1 MATEKQAGGRAA
13 PDWASRETT
22 KGIKVDSGPYIGII
36 KNNVDPSRQGR
47 LEVWIPEL
55 GGKEESDAN
64 WYTVSY
70 ASPFFGSTQGLP
82 GSPDGNFGQ
91 QTYGF
96 WAVPPDINNRVL
108 VTFVMGDASKGYWF
122 ACIPNIQTQQ
132 MVPAVGRPANNKSID
147 IPTAFG
153 KDRDIPST
161 TEEVYLPAS
170 EVNLEIPTKDNDPN
184 YLNLNRQVLTHQANI
199 VIQQGLETDP
209 VRGTVTSSSQ
219 RETPSQV
226 VGLSSPGRTSPDTT
240 DFSRAQL
247 DALIKQGKDG
257 LTLNTLQS
265 FPFRKGGHSFV
276 MDDGDI
282 YGDSQ
287 LVRLRSAGGHQILMN
302 DTANVIYISNSLGTN
317 WVELTPDGSI
327 NIYSG
332 NSVNIRSEMDLNF
345 HADGNV
351 NMHAG
356 DTIRMYAGSTIHS
369 QTKTQLITAD
379 DLYNINAGVVGI
391 RVGGNMNINAISA
404 DLDTSGNITINS
416 NSHFSLSTT
425 QSTRF
430 LTKNFYAKASNE
442 MIFNSVANSG
452 WKVTDELWLTGSK
465 VYLNT
470 SGKVV
475 TNTALPM
482 VTVPPNI
489 NPDVLLYKQQGV
501 NFDNTTK
508 RWRKE
513 AGKFESVAPFTPTH
527 EPWTRASGA
536 QKQTDGTVI
545 PPTIQNNR

>member
-1 MATEKQAGGRAA
+1 
-13 PDWASRETT
+13 
-22 KGIKVDSGPYIGII
+22 
-36 KNNVDPSRQGR
+36 
-47 LEVWIPEL
+47 
-55 GGKEESDAN
+55 
-64 WYTVSY
+64 
-70 ASPFFGSTQGLP
+70 
-82 GSPDGNFGQ
+82 
-91 QTYGF
+91 
-96 WAVPPDINNRVL
+96 
-108 VTFVMGDASKGYWF
+108 MGDASKGYWF

-132 MVPAVGRPANNKSID
+132 MVPAVGRPANNKNID
-147 IPTAFG
+147 IPTSFG
-153 KDRDIPST
+153 KNRDIPST

-170 EVNLEIPTKDNDPN
+170 EVNLESSTKDKDPK

-199 VIQQGLETDP
+199 VVQQGLETDP

-219 RETPSQV
+219 REAPSQV
-226 VGLSSPGRTSPDTT
+226 VGLSSPGRTSPDTAT

-247 DALIKQGKDG
+247 DALIKKGKDG

-369 QTKTQLITAD
+369 QTKTQLTKAD

-391 RVGGNMNINAISA
+391 KSGGNM
-404 DLDTSGNITINS
+404 DLQSLNGSWQTAGLTNFNFERLHVRTSKETVINS
-416 NSHFSLSTT
+416 ATNAGTGT
-425 QSTRF
+425 
-430 LTKNFYAKASNE
+430 
-442 MIFNSVANSG
+442 VSG
-452 WKVTDELWLTGSK
+452 WNTNTGELWVKGSK

-470 SGKVV
+470 AGKVPI
-475 TNTALPM
+475 TPDSPT
-482 VTVPPNI
+482 PPAI
-489 NPDVLLYKQQGV
+489 NPDLLLYKQQGV

-513 AGKFESVAPFTPTH
+513 AGKFESVAPFAPTH
-527 EPWTRASGA
+527 EPWSRTSGA
-536 QKQTDGTVI
+536 QKQADGTVI
-545 PPTIQNNR
+545 PPSTQDNR

>member
-1 MATEKQAGGRAA
+1 MATEKQAGGRA

-36 KNNVDPSRQGR
+36 KNNADPSRQGR
-47 LEVWIPEL
+47 LQVWIPEL
-55 GGKEESDAN
+55 GGKEASDAN

-70 ASPFFGSTQGLP
+70 ASPFFGSTLGLP

-96 WAVPPDINNRVL
+96 WAVPPDVNNRVL

-132 MVPAVGRPANNKSID
+132 MVPAVGRPANNKNID
-147 IPTAFG
+147 IPTSFG
-153 KDRDIPST
+153 KDRGIPST
-161 TEEVYLPAS
+161 IEEVYLPAS
-170 EVNLEIPTKDNDPN
+170 EVNLESSTKDKHPT

-199 VIQQGLETDP
+199 VVQQGLETDP
-209 VRGTVTSSSQ
+209 IRGTVTSSSQ

-226 VGLSSPGRTSPDTT
+226 VGLSSPGRTSPDTAT

-247 DALIKQGKDG
+247 NALIKQGKDG

-369 QTKTQLITAD
+369 QTKTQLTKAD

-391 RVGGNMNINAISA
+391 KSGGNM
-404 DLDTSGNITINS
+404 DLQSLNGSWQTAGLTNFNFERLHVRTTKETVINS
-416 NSHFSLSTT
+416 ATNAGTGT
-425 QSTRF
+425 
-430 LTKNFYAKASNE
+430 
-442 MIFNSVANSG
+442 VSG
-452 WKVTDELWLTGSK
+452 WNTNTGELWVKGSK

-470 SGKVV
+470 AGKVPI
-475 TNTALPM
+475 TPDSPT
-482 VTVPPNI
+482 PPAI
-489 NPDVLLYKQQGV
+489 NPDLLLYKQQGV

-508 RWRKE
+508 RWKKE
-513 AGKFESVAPFTPTH
+513 AGKFESVAPFAPTH
-527 EPWTRASGA
+527 EPWSRTSGA
-536 QKQTDGTVI
+536 QKQADGTVL
-545 PPTIQNNR
+545 PPTTQDNR

>member
-1 MATEKQAGGRAA
+1 MASEKQAGGRA

-36 KNNVDPSRQGR
+36 KNNADPSRQGR
-47 LEVWIPEL
+47 LQVWIPEL

-132 MVPAVGRPANNKSID
+132 MVPAVGRPANNKNVD

-153 KDRDIPST
+153 KDRGIPST
-161 TEEVYLPAS
+161 IEEVYLPAS
-170 EVNLEIPTKDNDPN
+170 EVNLESSTKDKDPN
-184 YLNLNRQVLTHQANI
+184 YLNLNRQLLTHQANI
-199 VIQQGLETDP
+199 VVQQGLETDP

-226 VGLSSPGRTSPDTT
+226 VGLSSPGRTSPDTAT

-287 LVRLRSAGGHQILMN
+287 LVRLRSAGGHQILMH
-302 DTANVIYISNSLGTN
+302 DTSNVIYISNSLGTN

-332 NSVNIRSEMDLNF
+332 NSVNIRSEMDLNL

-356 DTIRMYAGSTIHS
+356 DTIRMYAGSTIQS
-369 QTKTQLITAD
+369 QTKTQLTKAD

-391 RVGGNMNINAISA
+391 KSGGSM
-404 DLDTSGNITINS
+404 DLQSLNGSWQTSGLTNFYFDRFHLRTTNETVINS
-416 NSHFSLSTT
+416 STNT
-425 QSTRF
+425 T
-430 LTKNFYAKASNE
+430 TGT
-442 MIFNSVANSG
+442 VSG
-452 WKVTDELWLTGSK
+452 WNTNTGELWVKGSK

-470 SGKVV
+470 SGKVPI
-475 TNTALPM
+475 TPDSPE
-482 VTVPPNI
+482 PPAI
-489 NPDVLLYKQQGV
+489 NPDLLLYKQQGV

-508 RWRKE
+508 RWKKE
-513 AGKFESVAPFTPTH
+513 AGKFESIAPFAPTH
-527 EPWTRASGA
+527 EPWSRTSGA
-536 QKQTDGTVI
+536 QKQADGTVI

>member
-1 MATEKQAGGRAA
+1 MATEKQAGGRA

-36 KNNVDPSRQGR
+36 KNNADPSRQGR
-47 LEVWIPEL
+47 LQVWIPEL
-55 GGKEESDAN
+55 GGKEASDAN

-70 ASPFFGSTQGLP
+70 ASPFFGSTLGLP

-96 WAVPPDINNRVL
+96 WAVPPDVNNRVL

-132 MVPAVGRPANNKSID
+132 MVPAVGRPANNKNID
-147 IPTAFG
+147 IPTSFG
-153 KDRDIPST
+153 KDRGIPST
-161 TEEVYLPAS
+161 IEEVYLPAS
-170 EVNLEIPTKDNDPN
+170 EVNLESSTKDKDPN

-199 VIQQGLETDP
+199 VVQQGLETDP

-226 VGLSSPGRTSPDTT
+226 VGLSSPGRTSPDTAT

-247 DALIKQGKDG
+247 NALIKQGKDG

-369 QTKTQLITAD
+369 QTKTQLTKAD

-391 RVGGNMNINAISA
+391 KSGGNM
-404 DLDTSGNITINS
+404 DLQSLNGSWQTAGLTNFNFERLHVRTTKETVINS
-416 NSHFSLSTT
+416 ATNAGTGT
-425 QSTRF
+425 
-430 LTKNFYAKASNE
+430 
-442 MIFNSVANSG
+442 VSG
-452 WKVTDELWLTGSK
+452 WNTNTGELWVKGSK

-470 SGKVV
+470 AGKVPI
-475 TNTALPM
+475 TPDSPT
-482 VTVPPNI
+482 PPAI
-489 NPDVLLYKQQGV
+489 NPDLLLYKQQGV

-508 RWRKE
+508 RWKKE
-513 AGKFESVAPFTPTH
+513 AGKFESVAPFAPTH
-527 EPWTRASGA
+527 EPWSRTSGA
-536 QKQTDGTVI
+536 QKQADGTVL
-545 PPTIQNNR
+545 PPKTQDNR

>member
-1 MATEKQAGGRAA
+1 MATEKQAGGRA

-36 KNNVDPSRQGR
+36 KNNADPTRQGR
-47 LEVWIPEL
+47 LQVWIPEL
-55 GGKEESDAN
+55 SGKEESDAN

-132 MVPAVGRPANNKSID
+132 MVPAVGRPANNKNID
-147 IPTAFG
+147 VPTSFG
-153 KDRDIPST
+153 KNRDIPST
-161 TEEVYLPAS
+161 TEQVYLPAS
-170 EVNLEIPTKDNDPN
+170 EVNLENLTKDKDPN

-199 VIQQGLETDP
+199 VVQQGLETDP

-240 DFSRAQL
+240 DFPRAYL

-257 LTLNTLQS
+257 LTLNQLQG

-369 QTKTQLITAD
+369 QTKTQLTKAD

-391 RVGGNMNINAISA
+391 KSGGNM
-404 DLDTSGNITINS
+404 DLQSLNGSWQTAGLTNFNFERLHVRTTKETVINS
-416 NSHFSLSTT
+416 NTNTSTGT
-425 QSTRF
+425 
-430 LTKNFYAKASNE
+430 
-442 MIFNSVANSG
+442 VSG
-452 WKVTDELWLTGSK
+452 WNTNTGELWVKGSK

-470 SGKVV
+470 AGKVPI
-475 TNTALPM
+475 TPDSPT
-482 VTVPPNI
+482 PPAI
-489 NPDVLLYKQQGV
+489 NPDLLLYKQQGV

-513 AGKFESVAPFTPTH
+513 AGKFESVAPFAPTH
-527 EPWTRASGA
+527 EPWSRTSGA
-536 QKQTDGTVI
+536 QKQADGTVV
-545 PPTIQNNR
+545 PPKTQDNR

>member
-1 MATEKQAGGRAA
+1 MATEKQAGGRA

-36 KNNVDPSRQGR
+36 KNNADPTRQGR
-47 LEVWIPEL
+47 LQVWIPEL
-55 GGKEESDAN
+55 SGKEASDSN

-132 MVPAVGRPANNKSID
+132 MVPAVGRPANNKNID
-147 IPTAFG
+147 IPTSFG
-153 KDRDIPST
+153 KDRGIPST
-161 TEEVYLPAS
+161 IEEVYLPAS
-170 EVNLEIPTKDNDPN
+170 EVNLESSTKDKDPN

-199 VIQQGLETDP
+199 VVQQGLETDP

-226 VGLSSPGRTSPDTT
+226 VGLSSPGRTSPDTAT

-247 DALIKQGKDG
+247 NALIKQGKDG

-317 WVELTPDGSI
+317 WIELTPDGSI

-369 QTKTQLITAD
+369 QTKTQLTKAD

-391 RVGGNMNINAISA
+391 KSGGNM
-404 DLDTSGNITINS
+404 DLQSLNGSWQTAGLTNFNFERLHVRTTKETVINS
-416 NSHFSLSTT
+416 ATNAGTGT
-425 QSTRF
+425 
-430 LTKNFYAKASNE
+430 
-442 MIFNSVANSG
+442 VSG
-452 WKVTDELWLTGSK
+452 WNTNTGELWVKGSK

-470 SGKVV
+470 AGKVPI
-475 TNTALPM
+475 TPDSPT
-482 VTVPPNI
+482 PPAI
-489 NPDVLLYKQQGV
+489 NPDLLLYKQQGV

-513 AGKFESVAPFTPTH
+513 AGKFESVAPFAPTH
-527 EPWTRASGA
+527 EPWSRTSGA
-536 QKQTDGTVI
+536 QKQADGTVV
-545 PPTIQNNR
+545 PPKTQDNR

>member
-1 MATEKQAGGRAA
+1 MATEKQAGGRA

-36 KNNVDPSRQGR
+36 KNNADPIRQGR
-47 LEVWIPEL
+47 LQVWIPEL
-55 GGKEESDAN
+55 SGKETSDAN

-70 ASPFFGSTQGLP
+70 ASPFFGSTLGLP

-96 WAVPPDINNRVL
+96 WAVPPDVNNRVL

-132 MVPAVGRPANNKSID
+132 MVPAVGRPANNKNID
-147 IPTAFG
+147 VPTSFG
-153 KDRDIPST
+153 KNRDIPST
-161 TEEVYLPAS
+161 TEQVYLPAS
-170 EVNLEIPTKDNDPN
+170 EVNLENLTKDKDPN

-199 VIQQGLETDP
+199 VVQQGLETDP

-226 VGLSSPGRTSPDTT
+226 VGLSSPGRTSPDTAT

-247 DALIKQGKDG
+247 NALIKQGKDG

-317 WVELTPDGSI
+317 WIELTPDGSI

-369 QTKTQLITAD
+369 QTKTQLTKAD

-391 RVGGNMNINAISA
+391 KSGGNM
-404 DLDTSGNITINS
+404 DLQSLNGSWQTAGLTNFNFERLHVRTTKETVINS
-416 NSHFSLSTT
+416 ATNAGTGT
-425 QSTRF
+425 
-430 LTKNFYAKASNE
+430 
-442 MIFNSVANSG
+442 VSG
-452 WKVTDELWLTGSK
+452 WNTNTGELWVKGSK

-470 SGKVV
+470 AGKVPI
-475 TNTALPM
+475 TPDSPT
-482 VTVPPNI
+482 PPAI
-489 NPDVLLYKQQGV
+489 NPDLLLYKQQGV

-513 AGKFESVAPFTPTH
+513 AGKFESVAPFAPTH
-527 EPWTRASGA
+527 EPWSRTSGA
-536 QKQTDGTVI
+536 QKQADGTVL
-545 PPTIQNNR
+545 PPKTQDNR

>member
-1 MATEKQAGGRAA
+1 MATEKQAGGRA

-36 KNNVDPSRQGR
+36 KNNADPSRQGR
-47 LEVWIPEL
+47 LQVWIPEL
-55 GGKEESDAN
+55 GGKEASDAN

-70 ASPFFGSTQGLP
+70 ASPFFGSTLGLP

-96 WAVPPDINNRVL
+96 WAVPPDVNNRVL

-132 MVPAVGRPANNKSID
+132 MVPAVGRPANNKNID
-147 IPTAFG
+147 IPTSFG
-153 KDRDIPST
+153 KDRGIPST
-161 TEEVYLPAS
+161 IEEVYLPAS
-170 EVNLEIPTKDNDPN
+170 EVNLESSTKDKDPN

-199 VIQQGLETDP
+199 VVQQGLETDP
-209 VRGTVTSSSQ
+209 IRGTVTSSSQ

-226 VGLSSPGRTSPDTT
+226 VGLSSPGRTSPDTAT

-247 DALIKQGKDG
+247 NALIKQGKDG

-369 QTKTQLITAD
+369 QTKTQLTKAD

-391 RVGGNMNINAISA
+391 KSGGNM
-404 DLDTSGNITINS
+404 DLQSLNGSWQTAGLTNFNFERLHVRTTKETVINS
-416 NSHFSLSTT
+416 ATNAGTGT
-425 QSTRF
+425 
-430 LTKNFYAKASNE
+430 
-442 MIFNSVANSG
+442 VSG
-452 WKVTDELWLTGSK
+452 WNTNTGELWVKGSK

-470 SGKVV
+470 AGKVPI
-475 TNTALPM
+475 TPDSPT
-482 VTVPPNI
+482 PPAI
-489 NPDVLLYKQQGV
+489 NPDLLLYKQQGV

-508 RWRKE
+508 RWKKE
-513 AGKFESVAPFTPTH
+513 AGKFESVAPFAPTH
-527 EPWTRASGA
+527 EPWSRTSGA
-536 QKQTDGTVI
+536 QKQADGTVL
-545 PPTIQNNR
+545 PPTTQDNR

>member
-1 MATEKQAGGRAA
+1 MATEKQAGGRA

-36 KNNVDPSRQGR
+36 KNNADPTRQGR
-47 LEVWIPEL
+47 LQVWIPEL
-55 GGKEESDAN
+55 SGKETSDAN

-70 ASPFFGSTQGLP
+70 ASPFFGSTLGLP

-96 WAVPPDINNRVL
+96 WAVPPDVNNRVL

-132 MVPAVGRPANNKSID
+132 MVPAVGRPANNKNID
-147 IPTAFG
+147 VPTSFG
-153 KDRDIPST
+153 KNRDIPST
-161 TEEVYLPAS
+161 TEQVYLPAS
-170 EVNLEIPTKDNDPN
+170 EVNLENLTKDKDPN

-199 VIQQGLETDP
+199 VVQQGLETDP

-226 VGLSSPGRTSPDTT
+226 VGLSSPGRTSPDTAT

-247 DALIKQGKDG
+247 NALIKQGKDG

-317 WVELTPDGSI
+317 WIELTPDGSI

-369 QTKTQLITAD
+369 QTKTQLTKAD

-391 RVGGNMNINAISA
+391 KSGGNM
-404 DLDTSGNITINS
+404 DLQSLNGSWQTAGLTNFNFERLHVRTTKETVINS
-416 NSHFSLSTT
+416 ATNAGTGT
-425 QSTRF
+425 
-430 LTKNFYAKASNE
+430 
-442 MIFNSVANSG
+442 VSG
-452 WKVTDELWLTGSK
+452 WNTNTGELWVKGSK

-470 SGKVV
+470 AGKVPI
-475 TNTALPM
+475 TPDSPT
-482 VTVPPNI
+482 PPAI
-489 NPDVLLYKQQGV
+489 NPDLLLYKQQGV

-513 AGKFESVAPFTPTH
+513 AGKFESVAPFAPTH
-527 EPWTRASGA
+527 EPWSRTSGA
-536 QKQTDGTVI
+536 QKQADGTVL
-545 PPTIQNNR
+545 PPKTQDNR

>member
-1 MATEKQAGGRAA
+1 MATEKQAGGRA

-36 KNNVDPSRQGR
+36 KNNADPSRQGR
-47 LEVWIPEL
+47 LQVWIPEL
-55 GGKEESDAN
+55 GGKEASDAN

-70 ASPFFGSTQGLP
+70 ASPFFGSTLGLP

-96 WAVPPDINNRVL
+96 WAVPPDVNNRVL

-132 MVPAVGRPANNKSID
+132 MVPAVGRPANNKNID
-147 IPTAFG
+147 VPTSFG
-153 KDRDIPST
+153 KDRGIPST
-161 TEEVYLPAS
+161 IEEVYLPAS
-170 EVNLEIPTKDNDPN
+170 EVNLESSTKDKDPN

-199 VIQQGLETDP
+199 VVQQGLETDP
-209 VRGTVTSSSQ
+209 IRGTVTSSSQ

-226 VGLSSPGRTSPDTT
+226 VGLSSPGRTSPDTAT

-247 DALIKQGKDG
+247 NALIKQGKDG

-369 QTKTQLITAD
+369 QTKTQLTKAD

-391 RVGGNMNINAISA
+391 KSGGNM
-404 DLDTSGNITINS
+404 DLQSLNGSWQTAGLTNFNFERLHVRTTKETVINS
-416 NSHFSLSTT
+416 ATNAGTGT
-425 QSTRF
+425 
-430 LTKNFYAKASNE
+430 
-442 MIFNSVANSG
+442 VSG
-452 WKVTDELWLTGSK
+452 WNTNTGELWVKGSK

-470 SGKVV
+470 AGKVPI
-475 TNTALPM
+475 TPDSPT
-482 VTVPPNI
+482 PPAI
-489 NPDVLLYKQQGV
+489 NPDLLLYKQQGV

-508 RWRKE
+508 RWKKE
-513 AGKFESVAPFTPTH
+513 AGKFESVAPFAPTH
-527 EPWTRASGA
+527 EPWSRTSGA
-536 QKQTDGTVI
+536 QKQADGTVL
-545 PPTIQNNR
+545 PPTTQDNR

>member
-1 MATEKQAGGRAA
+1 MATEKQAGGRA

-36 KNNVDPSRQGR
+36 KNNADPSRQGR
-47 LEVWIPEL
+47 LQVWIPEL
-55 GGKEESDAN
+55 SGKETSDSN
-64 WYTVSY
+64 WYTVKY

-96 WAVPPDINNRVL
+96 WAVPPDVNNRVL

-132 MVPAVGRPANNKSID
+132 MVPAVGRPANNKNID
-147 IPTAFG
+147 IPTSFG
-153 KDRDIPST
+153 KNRDIPST

-170 EVNLEIPTKDNDPN
+170 EVNLESSTKDKDPK

-199 VIQQGLETDP
+199 VVQQGLETDP

-219 RETPSQV
+219 REAPSQV
-226 VGLSSPGRTSPDTT
+226 VGLSSPGRTSPDTAT

-247 DALIKQGKDG
+247 DALIKKGKDG
-257 LTLNTLQS
+257 LTLNQLQG

-369 QTKTQLITAD
+369 QTKTQLTKAD

-391 RVGGNMNINAISA
+391 KSGGNM
-404 DLDTSGNITINS
+404 DLQSLNGSWQTAGLTNFNFERLHVRTTKETVINS
-416 NSHFSLSTT
+416 ATNAGTGT
-425 QSTRF
+425 
-430 LTKNFYAKASNE
+430 
-442 MIFNSVANSG
+442 VSG
-452 WKVTDELWLTGSK
+452 WNTNTGELWVKGSK

-470 SGKVV
+470 SGKVPI
-475 TNTALPM
+475 TPDSPT
-482 VTVPPNI
+482 PPAI
-489 NPDVLLYKQQGV
+489 NPDLLLYKQQGV
-501 NFDNTTK
+501 NFDDTTK

-513 AGKFESVAPFTPTH
+513 AGKFESVAPFAPTH
-527 EPWTRASGA
+527 EPWSRTSGA
-536 QKQTDGTVI
+536 QKQADGTVI
-545 PPTIQNNR
+545 PPSTQDNR